1 MAERISFYVQ
11 SVAPSVHIMWTQS
24 VIEQKALMATKGSVK
39 TWTAILI
46 KRLRGKR
53 TQEEF
58 ARLLGAPKN
67 TVWRWEA
74 GYTVPT
80 RSYSK
85 KLSALAE
92 RERFLTDW
100 QAVGSITWVGDL
112 EAGT

>member
-1 MAERISFYVQ
+1 MPPHTRSIK
-11 SVAPSVHIMWTQS
+11 WTRP
-24 VIEQKALMATKGSVK
+24 
-39 TWTAILI
+39 LI

-80 RSYSK
+80 STYAK
-85 KLSALAE
+85 KLTALAR
-92 RERFLTDW
+92 RERFLADW
-100 QAVGSITWVGDL
+100 EAVGSITWVGDL
-112 EAGT
+112 DEGAREIAREFSHTLARR